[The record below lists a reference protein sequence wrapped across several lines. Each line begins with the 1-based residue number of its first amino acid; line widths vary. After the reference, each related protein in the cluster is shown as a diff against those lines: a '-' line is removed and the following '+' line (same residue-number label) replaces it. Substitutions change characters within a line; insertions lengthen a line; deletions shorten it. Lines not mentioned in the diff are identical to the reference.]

1 MNHAGNQVCSRG
13 WWVSNS
19 WQNLV
24 GWRDEEGRLVVD
36 EWRWC
41 PLVVAFGYYTT
52 GEHAILVSAYVYTLF
67 DTCIHDT
74 HTLYNIW
81 HMYTYIRLMHYSKL
95 GCPVL
100 YVECEIELPAGAIQG
115 TKGYTLTSLPIFTLF
130 GEKYTHTERE
140 RERKTGWGNRSR
152 HMAVF
157 FTSHSH
163 HSSISAVGKTC
174 LLISYTTNAFPGEYI
189 PTV

>member
-1 MNHAGNQVCSRG
+1 MGKWLLTKLGGLARWRRKVGGGWVEMVSLGSRI
-13 WWVSNS
+13 W
-19 WQNLV
+19 LLHY
-24 GWRDEEGRLVVD
+24 R
-36 EWRWC
+36 
-41 PLVVAFGYYTT
+41 
-52 GEHAILVSAYVYTLF
+52 EHAIFVSAYVVYTLF
-67 DTCIHDT
+67 DTCMHDT
-74 HTLYNIW
+74 HTLYNIR

-95 GCPVL
+95 GSPVL

-130 GEKYTHTERE
+130 GENHTHTHRERE
-140 RERKTGWGNRSR
+140 RERHDGGIGAGTWLF
-152 HMAVF
+152 F